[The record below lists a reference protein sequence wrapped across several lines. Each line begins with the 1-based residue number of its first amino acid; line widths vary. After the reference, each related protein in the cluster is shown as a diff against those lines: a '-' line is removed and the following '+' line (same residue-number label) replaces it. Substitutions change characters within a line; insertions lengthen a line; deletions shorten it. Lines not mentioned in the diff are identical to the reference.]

1 MMRFYQI
8 IGELAC
14 RYSNCRCPAT
24 SFKRSTL
31 GRRFFSPIGS
41 QFGLIN
47 INLGQSS
54 EPNVEADVLSD
65 VASYGKQL
73 GKIGDA
79 LIVLLKHF
87 KPETPLTKEERTA
100 IESLK
105 KMLNQIADVKKNHER
120 PALRL

>member
-1 MMRFYQI
+1 M
-8 IGELAC
+8 
-14 RYSNCRCPAT
+14 PV
-24 SFKRSTL
+24 FKLPLSGDAVQTINPWKA
-31 GRRFFSPIGS
+31 FFSPIGS

-79 LIVLLKHF
+79 LIVLLKISS
-87 KPETPLTKEERTA
+87 RR
-100 IESLK
+100 
-105 KMLNQIADVKKNHER
+105 R
-120 PALRL
+120 P

>member
-1 MMRFYQI
+1 M
-8 IGELAC
+8 
-14 RYSNCRCPAT
+14 PV
-24 SFKRSTL
+24 FKLPLSGDAVQTINPWTA
-31 GRRFFSPIGS
+31 FFSPIGS

-87 KPETPLTKEERTA
+87 KPETPLTKDGAYRDREPQKDA
-100 IESLK
+100 
-105 KMLNQIADVKKNHER
+105 
-120 PALRL
+120 